1 MDGGVLLLITGLSL
15 APAVLI
21 LHMLAAQVKS
31 GTLRRNLLWGLRTR
45 KLQSSDEAWDIGHR
59 AAQPHLY
66 ALAYWTYGA
75 IAACFAAALVVR
87 SEEAAGTFIMV
98 VIGIFTAAVLLHVWR
113 AVVVAHR
120 AVEQKLQF
128 AEQLAGGSDSGS

>member
-1 MDGGVLLLITGLSL
+1 MDGGISLLITGLAL
-15 APAVLI
+15 APAVLM
-21 LHMLAAQVKS
+21 LHMMAAQVKS
-31 GTLRRNLLWGLRTR
+31 GKLTRNYVWGLRTR

-75 IAACFAAALVVR
+75 MAACVLGALVVR
-87 SEEAAGTFIMV
+87 SEEAAGVFIMV
-98 VIGIFTAAVLLHVWR
+98 VIGGFTAAVLIHAWR

-120 AVEQKLQF
+120 AVDQRLEL
-128 AEQLAGGSDSGS
+128 AEQLVGSNRAGS